1 VPGWGWS
8 LTVIAGSTLD
18 DVTRSTGFARSKDV
32 YTSPPMDFA
41 FSEEQEMLRA
51 SAREFLAKVCPSSYV
66 RRMMDTDDAWDGALW
81 KKMAEMGWTGLGV
94 PERYGGVGTFLDL
107 VVILEEAGRSLLPG
121 PYFSTMGLAV
131 PTLLEA
137 GSEAQR
143 QEVLSKV
150 AAGEAR
156 ATVAVTEPSGR
167 WDADGV
173 TLSAQRSGDGW
184 RLDGVKLFVPDAAAA
199 DYTIVAARTRS
210 HGEEGVTLFL
220 VSGCPEGMTVS
231 PLKTMDM
238 TRRWYEV
245 RFDHLQVPGDA
256 LMGTVDGGWAPLKR
270 ALDWAAAALCSEMI
284 GGAQH
289 VLDTSVEYAKTRQQ
303 FGKPIGIYQAVS
315 HKLADMLLETESAR
329 SATYYAAWAV
339 DADAPDRSLAAS
351 MAKAYTSDAY
361 RRAAGNGIQV
371 HGGIGFTWEHD
382 MHLYFKRAK
391 ASEVTLGDA
400 TYHRELVAQALDL

>member
-1 VPGWGWS
+1 
-8 LTVIAGSTLD
+8 
-18 DVTRSTGFARSKDV
+18 
-32 YTSPPMDFA
+32 MDFA

-51 SAREFLAKVCPSSYV
+51 SAREFLNRQCPPSYV
-66 RRMMDTDDAWDGALW
+66 RRMMEAEDAWDQAFWARL
-81 KKMAEMGWTGLGV
+81 AEMGWTGLGI
-94 PERYGGVGTFLDL
+94 PEAYGGVGTFLDL
-107 VVILEEAGRSLLPG
+107 VVVLEEAGRALLPG
-121 PYFSTMGLAV
+121 PFFSTMGLAV

-137 GSEAQR
+137 GSEAQKK
-143 QEVLSKV
+143 EVLTAI

-156 ATVAVTEPSGR
+156 ATVALTEPSGQ
-167 WDADGV
+167 WSAEGV
-173 TLSAQRSGDGW
+173 TMGAQQAGDGW
-184 RLDGVKLFVPDAAAA
+184 RLDGVKLFVPDAGVA
-199 DYTIVAARTRS
+199 DHVIVAGRTRGS
-210 HGEEGVTLFL
+210 GEEGVTLFL
-220 VSGCPEGMTVS
+220 VSGRPDGMTVS

-238 TRRWYEV
+238 TRRWCEV
-245 RFDHLQVPGDA
+245 RFDGVTLPASAVVGA
-256 LMGTVDGGWAPLKR
+256 VDQGWAPLRR
-270 ALDWAAAALCSEMI
+270 ALDWAAAGLCAEMV

-339 DADAPDRSLAAS
+339 DADAPDRTLAAS

>member
-1 VPGWGWS
+1 
-8 LTVIAGSTLD
+8 
-18 DVTRSTGFARSKDV
+18 
-32 YTSPPMDFA
+32 MDFA

-51 SAREFLAKVCPSSYV
+51 SAHELLAKECPSSYV
-66 RRMMDTDDAWDGALW
+66 RRMMDAPDAWDEALW
-81 KKMAEMGWTGLGV
+81 KKLADLGWTGLGI
-94 PERYGGVGTFLDL
+94 PEEYGGVGTFLDL
-107 VVILEEAGRSLLPG
+107 VVVLEEAGRALLPG
-121 PYFSTMGLAV
+121 PFFATMALAV

-137 GSEAQR
+137 GSDAQKR
-143 QEVLSKV
+143 QVLTPI
-150 AAGEAR
+150 AAGDAR
-156 ATVAVTEPSGR
+156 ATVAMTEPVGR
-167 WDADGV
+167 WDAEGV
-173 TLSAQRSGDGW
+173 SLKAEPNGSGW
-184 RLDGVKLFVPDAAAA
+184 RLEGVKLFVPDAAVA
-199 DYTIVAARTRS
+199 DYMIVAARTRS
-210 HGEEGVTLFL
+210 EGEAGITLFL
-220 VSGCPEGMTVS
+220 VPGRPDGVTVS
-231 PLKTMDM
+231 KLTTLDM

-245 RFDHLQVPGDA
+245 RFEGVNLPGEA
-256 LMGTVDGGWAPLKR
+256 VLGSVDGGWAPLKR
-270 ALDWAAAALCSEMI
+270 ALDWGAAALCAEMV

-289 VLDTSVEYAKTRQQ
+289 VLDASVEYAKTRHQ
-303 FGKPIGIYQAVS
+303 FGKPIGVYQAVS
-315 HKLADMLLETESAR
+315 HKLADMLMETESAR